1 MEPDAHL
8 NSPSI
13 VTTQSRE
20 RNTDS
25 VTNATNVSAEA
36 PPSQSLANSTT
47 ITNTQVSVPVSQGTD
62 GRNLKRKRAG
72 QKGAIT
78 RRINILR
85 NMVTNRGSRTQIK
98 SIKAEI
104 HQTLETATKC
114 HEDYMQLLD
123 EDDPNFSDD
132 WIEDLK
138 LNVSLAAIEV
148 QEYLDSRADEPPSEI
163 SSLHCS
169 NWLSTGSISGSIG
182 LDRES
187 FSVSS
192 DHPDERSTTADPEI
206 EKLSSMFTETLQ
218 PWSNQQDYQQVIEPK
233 FEPEGFRMQG
243 LTVDLPSENPPM
255 SAKADHTHSSPLG
268 AFKGTLKQE
277 RPSYILYPPGRDNT
291 GKASEVV
298 ASSNTRA

>member
-85 NMVTNRGSRTQIK
+85 TMVTNRGSRTQMK
-98 SIKAEI
+98 SIRAEI
-104 HQTLETATKC
+104 YQALETATKC
-114 HEDYMQLLD
+114 HEEYMQLLD
-123 EDDPNFSDD
+123 EEDPNFSDD
-132 WIEDLK
+132 WIEELK
-138 LNVSLAAIEV
+138 LSVSLSAIEV
-148 QEYLDSRADEPPSEI
+148 QE
-163 SSLHCS
+163 
-169 NWLSTGSISGSIG
+169 
-182 LDRES
+182 
-187 FSVSS
+187 
-192 DHPDERSTTADPEI
+192 
-206 EKLSSMFTETLQ
+206 
-218 PWSNQQDYQQVIEPK
+218 
-233 FEPEGFRMQG
+233 
-243 LTVDLPSENPPM
+243 
-255 SAKADHTHSSPLG
+255 
-268 AFKGTLKQE
+268 
-277 RPSYILYPPGRDNT
+277 
-291 GKASEVV
+291 
-298 ASSNTRA
+298 